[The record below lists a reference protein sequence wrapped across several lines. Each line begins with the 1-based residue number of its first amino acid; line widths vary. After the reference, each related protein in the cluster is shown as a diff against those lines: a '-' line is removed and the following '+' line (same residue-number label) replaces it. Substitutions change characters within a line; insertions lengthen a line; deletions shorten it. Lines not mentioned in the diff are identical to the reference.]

1 MENYEDIRLWSLR
14 FQLLRPMETLPVP
27 YEVVLEKQVSPT
39 YHIEGH
45 GRSPDHTQIVCTI
58 SGEGAFR
65 LKEKVY
71 KLTPGMAFMSQ
82 LGNPDTAYYYP
93 GHAAEPW
100 IFLWISFEG
109 ARAVEIIREMNE
121 RYGYVF
127 QLPLDSGF
135 VKHLESYRS
144 PRGTL
149 RFVTPTEG
157 AKIVHDAL
165 ASLGDTIEQPE
176 MLSRRSKLVRGAQ
189 ELITTHLDRSLD
201 LEAVAHTLQVG
212 RRLPHIPVVRTFAK
226 RRFQLLRLLPQI
238 GRGRS
243 VEDLHLIRQVDGGFV
258 AAVVEV
264 EPAGKLLP
272 GVKGQQIQFQQQLR
286 GAVLYYPEEV
296 HQLTLDVVVHLELAG
311 FLAQQ
316 HSAAAAKDFNVAPEF
331 LWEHRQ
337 DDRQQVRLV
346 ADAGYWGSD
355 RLSHAP
361 IQIETAGT
369 VPGVRL
375 LYRPLGLIFFLS
387 LEHLSLQLRR
397 FFIDITSL
405 QGLQIFV

>member
-201 LEAVAHTLQVG
+201 LEAVAHTLQVS
-212 RRLPHIPVVRTFAK
+212 R
-226 RRFQLLRLLPQI
+226 
-238 GRGRS
+238 
-243 VEDLHLIRQVDGGFV
+243 
-258 AAVVEV
+258 
-264 EPAGKLLP
+264 
-272 GVKGQQIQFQQQLR
+272 
-286 GAVLYYPEEV
+286 
-296 HQLTLDVVVHLELAG
+296 
-311 FLAQQ
+311 
-316 HSAAAAKDFNVAPEF
+316 
-331 LWEHRQ
+331 
-337 DDRQQVRLV
+337 
-346 ADAGYWGSD
+346 
-355 RLSHAP
+355 
-361 IQIETAGT
+361 
-369 VPGVRL
+369 
-375 LYRPLGLIFFLS
+375 
-387 LEHLSLQLRR
+387 EHLSRVFHAQTGITPGEFATLERMRAAGRLLREGNLNCKEIAVR
-397 FFIDITSL
+397 LGFGSASSFARAFRTHYHVSPTQYL
-405 QGLQIFV
+405 NH